1 MKKLTLVSVR
11 CSGKRRLS
19 VFLPAK
25 VMGRK
30 TVISE
35 TEYYKLLKQLDMKRG
50 QTYSS

>member
-11 CSGKRRLS
+11 CNGKRLS

-50 QTYSS
+50 QTYSR